1 MLKMMIL
8 TALTLIGGASAYA
21 KDLKRV
27 TLSDG
32 RYYLIAVPDG
42 VANPPLIIALHGG
55 GGNPAQ
61 FESDSGLTKRA
72 LANGFAIAYPAG
84 SGRTR
89 LLTWNGIYCCA
100 YAQEKQIDDVA
111 FLDRVVSDAAKNYW
125 IDAKRIF
132 VTGMSN
138 GSIMAETY
146 GALRPRVVRAI
157 GGVAG
162 TMDIHD
168 VRIRG
173 AVPLLHIHGTD
184 DSHVAYNGG
193 YGPDSF
199 VKVDFVAVEKLL
211 DVFRKA
217 AGPGL
222 SYSESVIDPAD
233 DGMTTDRLVWSRN
246 GVDYIVHLRV
256 NGGGHNWPGGPR
268 GERKGATRDFD
279 AAEEVIR
286 FFVQFK

>member
-1 MLKMMIL
+1 MLRVIVF
-8 TALTLIGGASAYA
+8 TALGLVFGTAARA
-21 KDLKRV
+21 ADLAEV
-27 TLSDG
+27 SLSDG

-42 VANPPLIIALHGG
+42 VENPPLILAMHGG
-55 GGNPAQ
+55 GGNPSQ
-61 FESDSGLTKRA
+61 FERDAGLTERA

-84 SGRTR
+84 SGRSR
-89 LLTWNGIYCCA
+89 LLTWNAVYCCA
-100 YAQEKQIDDVA
+100 YAQEKKIDDVG
-111 FLDRVVSDAAKNYW
+111 FLDRVVADAAKRYG
-125 IDAKRIF
+125 IDPKRIF
-132 VTGMSN
+132 TTGMSN
-138 GSIMAETY
+138 GSMMAETY
-146 GALRPRVVRAI
+146 GAMRPKIVRAI

-162 TMDIHD
+162 TMDIYN

-184 DSHVAYNGG
+184 DRHVAYEGG

-199 VKVDFVAVEKLL
+199 VKVNFVAVDKVL
-211 DVFRKA
+211 DAFRRA
-217 AGPGL
+217 AGDRF
-222 SYSESVIDPAD
+222 SYAESVINPAD
-233 DGMTTDRLVWSRN
+233 DGMTTDRLAWSRN

-268 GERKGATRDFD
+268 GVRKGATRDFK